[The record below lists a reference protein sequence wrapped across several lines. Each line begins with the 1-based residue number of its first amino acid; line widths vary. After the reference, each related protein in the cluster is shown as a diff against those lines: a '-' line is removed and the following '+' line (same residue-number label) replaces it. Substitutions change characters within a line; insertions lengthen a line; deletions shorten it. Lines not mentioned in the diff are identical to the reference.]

1 MVHYSKVI
9 QGIATYI
16 DNELVGRLAGSWKAW
31 AVGGLAGI
39 ALTRA
44 DQLFHSIKDNAF
56 IAALGLVEGENVN
69 TDLLFGELRKQAQK
83 GTATAVLP
91 LIGSVTFGVSDVDAL
106 HRYISA

>member
-44 DQLFHSIKDNAF
+44 DQLFHGIKDNAF
-56 IAALGLVEGENVN
+56 ITALGLVEGEMIN
-69 TDLLFGELRKQAQK
+69 TDLLMGELRKQAQK

-106 HRYISA
+106 HRYINA

>member
-1 MVHYSKVI
+1 MVHYSRVI
-9 QGIATYI
+9 QGIAAYI

-44 DQLFHSIKDNAF
+44 DQVFHTIKDNPF
-56 IAALGLVEGENVN
+56 ITSLGLVEGEMVN
-69 TDLLFGELRKQAQK
+69 ADLLFGELRKQAQK
-83 GTATAVLP
+83 GTATVTLP
-91 LIGSVTFGVSDVDAL
+91 LLGAVTFGVADVDAL

>member
-1 MVHYSKVI
+1 MVHYSKVV

-44 DQLFHSIKDNAF
+44 DQLFHSIKNNAF
-56 IAALGLVEGENVN
+56 ITALGLVEGEMIN
-69 TDLLFGELRKQAQK
+69 TDLLMGELRKQAQK
-83 GTATAVLP
+83 GTATVNLP
-91 LIGSVTFGVSDVDAL
+91 LIGAVTFGTADVDAL
-106 HRYISA
+106 HRYINA